1 MSKADYSCGAAK
13 INLAVSELPMFACLA
28 GEEGRADR
36 PMFCHK
42 GTVHFEH
49 RMEDL
54 ELAWKQASLGI
65 LPDQPVSPPP
75 LFLFF
80 LGSHFGLTLTA
91 LICFVLS
98 GD

>member
-1 MSKADYSCGAAK
+1 MSRADYSCGAAK

-28 GEEGRADR
+28 NEEGSANR

-75 LFLFF
+75 LSVSSS
-80 LGSHFGLTLTA
+80 LGAILG
-91 LICFVLS
+91 
-98 GD
+98 